1 MIFRVLLSCFLCFSI
16 QVNAQLIKVPGTSIF
31 MDPPAGFGLS
41 QNFSGF
47 EDAKTKS
54 SIMIV
59 EFPKASYDELAELF
73 LDLDIAKKHL
83 SAQGVSI
90 NHREEVTVGEDKA
103 PILLLSGVQTFEEKE
118 IMKHIALIEGEAT
131 ILISYNIFD
140 KSVYSKDVIIDTL
153 TKITVG
159 KEASLK
165 EQLNHLNF
173 TFKEKGN
180 FKIDKVVAGSSA
192 ILVDSDS
199 KSLGVLDARLV
210 IESSVTKVD
219 ALDKEYAAKALLF
232 SVPGFE
238 NADLNAIHFL
248 EFAGMKSIRIK
259 ASTEN
264 NRIIQF
270 TAFDSDGTYIRL
282 IATGDIGKMNIAE
295 SAIDE
300 VAHSVKM
307 KGKF

>member
-1 MIFRVLLSCFLCFSI
+1 MIFRVLLSCFMCFSI

-59 EFPKASYDELAELF
+59 EFPKESYDELAELF
-73 LDLDIAKKHL
+73 LDLDLAKKHL

-90 NHREEVTVGEDKA
+90 NHREEVTFSEDKA

-131 ILISYNIFD
+131 VLISYNIFD

-153 TKITVG
+153 TKINVG

-165 EQLNHLNF
+165 EQLNQLNF
-173 TFKEKGN
+173 TFKEKSN
-180 FKIDKVVAGSSA
+180 FKIDKVVAGSSV
-192 ILVDSDS
+192 ILVDSVS
-199 KSLGVLDARLV
+199 KSSGVFGTRLV
-210 IESSVTKVD
+210 IESSVTKLD
-219 ALDKEYAAKALLF
+219 ALDKEDAAKALLF
-232 SVPGFE
+232 AVPGFE
-238 NADLNAIHFL
+238 NADLNSIHFI
-248 EFAGMKSIRIK
+248 EFAGMKSIKIK

-264 NRIIQF
+264 HRIIQF
-270 TAFDSDGTYIRL
+270 TAFTNEGTYVRL
-282 IATGDIGKMNIAE
+282 IATGGIGDFNKAE
-295 SAIDE
+295 SSIDE
-300 VAHSVKM
+300 VARSVKM
-307 KGKF
+307 KGLF